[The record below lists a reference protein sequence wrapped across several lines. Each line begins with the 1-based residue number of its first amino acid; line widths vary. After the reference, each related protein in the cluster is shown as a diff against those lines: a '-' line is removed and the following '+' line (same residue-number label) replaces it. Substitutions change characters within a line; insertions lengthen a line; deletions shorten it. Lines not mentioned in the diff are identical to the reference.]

1 MCLIYLNVIGLRSN
15 FLYVFNRAVLL
26 LGLVLTAHRKFVC
39 ATSLLSN
46 LFYGWFFSLG
56 MLLFVFNVTGLF
68 PFSFTPTSHLIITL
82 SIACIFF
89 GWINF
94 VLFLRFY
101 IQWVSLFL
109 PSGTPI
115 LILPLIVPIEVLSYV
130 ARLFSLAI
138 RLFANM
144 MSGHTLLAILM
155 GFVYLGINFNIFFFA
170 AAFLIHMIFLMEA
183 AVALIQIYVFTVL
196 SSLYLQDTYSSIGGH

>member
-1 MCLIYLNVIGLRSN
+1 M
-15 FLYVFNRAVLL
+15 
-26 LGLVLTAHRKFVC
+26 
-39 ATSLLSN
+39 
-46 LFYGWFFSLG
+46 
-56 MLLFVFNVTGLF
+56 
-68 PFSFTPTSHLIITL
+68 
-82 SIACIFF
+82 
-89 GWINF
+89 
-94 VLFLRFY
+94 FLRFY